1 MAKTLSKEVKIGAAF
16 IIALF
21 LLYFGINFL
30 KGINIFKPAN
40 SYIVEFDNV
49 TGLLIA
55 DPVTI
60 NGMKIGHVQSMEL
73 NPDNLNKVLV
83 TLQMDKDFKINKGSK
98 FILESGLLGG
108 GTLIMEPD
116 FKSTGYYAPGD
127 TLTGTKKKGMTEIA
141 EKLVPKLENML
152 PKLDSILSGVNNLV
166 NDQSLSKTVSNAE
179 EMTLQL
185 GKSAK
190 ELNALLAQFNGTMP
204 TLNRS
209 FDNLAQM
216 TDKMKDVDIKAMTE
230 NIDSTLLNL
239 KEISDKIN
247 SKDNNIGLLFNDR
260 KMYDSINSLL
270 GNTSMLLQDMR
281 KDPSKYINIK
291 VF

>member
-73 NPDNLNKVLV
+73 NSEDLNKVLV
-83 TLQMDKDFKINKGSK
+83 TLQMDKDFKINKGSR
-98 FILESGLLGG
+98 FVLESGLLGG
-108 GTLIMEPD
+108 GTLILEPN
-116 FKSTGYYAPGD
+116 FSSTAYYIPGD

-166 NDQSLSKTVSNAE
+166 NDESLGKTLNNAE
-179 EMTLQL
+179 QMTLEL

-190 ELNALLAQFNGTMP
+190 ELNTLLAQFNGTMP
-204 TLNRS
+204 TLNKS

-216 TDKMKDVDIKAMTE
+216 TDKMKDVDIKAMTD
-230 NIDSTLLNL
+230 NIDNTLLNL

-260 KMYDSINSLL
+260 QMYDSINSLL